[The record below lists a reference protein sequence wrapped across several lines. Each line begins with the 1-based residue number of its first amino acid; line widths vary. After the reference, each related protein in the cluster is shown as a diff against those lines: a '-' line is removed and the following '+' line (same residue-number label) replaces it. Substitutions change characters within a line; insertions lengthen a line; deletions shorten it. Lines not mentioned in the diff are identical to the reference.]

1 MLDLNMVRCTICL
14 LPSTH
19 ETIRFNSDGV
29 CSVCLNIDQKKA
41 IDWDQ
46 KKIDLIGIFNPI
58 RGKFDYDCIIPF
70 SGGKDSTFTLLYAV
84 NDLKL
89 KPLVV
94 SFDHGFYRPKLIENR
109 NKTLKKLG
117 VDFISFTPNWKL
129 VQQLMLRTF
138 LDKGDFCW
146 HCHTGIFSYP
156 IWIAVEKNVPIVLW
170 GEPSSE
176 YTSYYDYSQV
186 ENVDE
191 ARFNRIINLGITAED
206 MEARLDFVFE
216 KRDFKPFTFPDAH
229 ILAKMNL
236 LSIPLG
242 SFIPW
247 DVRSQVE
254 RIKSELDWMGDEV
267 EGVPP
272 EYDFEK
278 IECYMQGVR
287 DYIKYLKR
295 GYARTTHLTSIDIRN
310 GKKTREESLKL
321 VGEFEGKKPESLKLF
336 LEYIGLEE
344 SEFMEVVKHHKISDD
359 LNKVAVKIGPKPKD
373 YDGWVTHP
381 RIDRKISSKIFQD
394 WKQKNF

>member
-1 MLDLNMVRCTICL
+1 MVRCTICL